1 MQLTD
6 KNKTQYGRNVLKQEE
21 IEIRVYYTNNELKR
35 FDYIPFASMEEVDK
49 LINNETATDIF
60 GKEISLGY
68 NDIIEK
74 IEAFTTYDYE
84 YIDYP
89 DKEEDDLDR

>member
-21 IEIRVYYTNNELKR
+21 IEIRVYYTNSEFKNTDHIS
-35 FDYIPFASMEEVDK
+35 FTSMEEVDK
-49 LINNETATDIF
+49 LINNEPATNRF
-60 GKEISLGY
+60 GQKVVLGY
-68 NDIIEK
+68 NDIIDK
-74 IEAFTTYDYE
+74 IEAVTTYDYE